1 MISVELKKYI
11 EDKIKTQYEKN
22 NYGGHGWEHISAV
35 LSRCFELMD
44 TFKLELDEDMVYT
57 IAAFHDIGYKQDP
70 DNHEQVSSEMFLA
83 DEFMKE
89 YFDEEQR
96 KIIAEA
102 IVDHRASLEYEAR
115 SDYGKLVS
123 SADREISVIKMV
135 DRSIRFQAEKHKEE
149 NPTIDQV
156 IEYSFKKLSSK
167 YGKGGYAKM
176 YFADDKYKDYLETMQ
191 SMFSDKQVFIDYEK
205 DYIYGNIE
213 ILKKYFLNPE
223 LVEYVERNILPKY
236 DSNDPGHGIDHILYV
251 LGRSFKFAKLVPNI
265 NLDMVYVIAAYHDIG
280 HSIDAKNHEVVS
292 AEILG
297 KDVVL
302 REYFSEEE
310 IKVMVEAVEDH
321 RASMDGEPRSVYG
334 KIVSSADRNTLIE
347 VPLRRTYAYR
357 VEHSPESTLEQII
370 EESREHLQ
378 KKFGREGYANEKMYF
393 EDKEYYDFL
402 EEIALLLEDR
412 GLFRKRYI
420 EVNNINE
427 KIVKETG
434 GDIMVDE
441 KDMSS
446 TLKVMFNTLRLNHP
460 DKSLDEL
467 LYSTYDLYGTDDSFE
482 NFRKLIIDVVG
493 IDEYEYYTREVNPNL
508 ISYIEENIFPE
519 YEKND
524 KAHGII
530 HIREVIRRTFALND
544 TLKLKLD
551 KNMIFAIAACHD
563 WGKYIDHETHEKIAA
578 NNFMSDEGMKNFF
591 TDEER
596 ATIAQAIADHR
607 SSFEDEPASD
617 FGKLISSADRN
628 TRIEI
633 VFIRSFFVAKTRTP
647 EMNIE
652 EYLDYTFKRLS
663 KRYGEENPENMFF
676 EDETYRVFL
685 KDMRSLLSDE
695 VAFKNKYCEVN
706 HISSRDNRVC
716 DEQGEVS
723 YTMSLKRKES

>member
-22 NYGGHGWEHISAV
+22 NYGGHGWEHIVKV
-35 LSRCFELMD
+35 LERCFELKEKFD
-44 TFKLELDEDMVYT
+44 LDLNEDMVYT
-57 IAAFHDIGYKQDP
+57 IAAFHDIGYRQDP

-83 DEFMKE
+83 DKFMKKF
-89 YFDEEQR
+89 FDEEQR

-102 IVDHRASLEYEAR
+102 IVDHRASLEYDAR

-123 SADREISVIKMV
+123 SADREISVLSMI
-135 DRSIRFQAEKHKEE
+135 DRSVRFQSEKHKEE
-149 NPTIDQV
+149 KPSIDQV

-176 YFADDKYKDYLETMQ
+176 YFADDKYNEYLNTMQ
-191 SMFSDKQVFIDYEK
+191 SMFSDKQIFIDYEK
-205 DYIYGNIE
+205 DFIYGNIE
-213 ILKKYFLNPE
+213 ILEKYFLNSK
-223 LVEYVERNILPKY
+223 LVEYIKREVLPKY
-236 DSNDPGHGIDHILYV
+236 DANDLGHGIDHILYV
-251 LGRSFKFAKLVPNI
+251 ISRSFRFAKLVPDI

-280 HSIDAKNHEVVS
+280 HNIDADNHEVVS
-292 AEILG
+292 AGILSNDVNLKKYFTEDEIQT
-297 KDVVL
+297 
-302 REYFSEEE
+302 
-310 IKVMVEAVEDH
+310 MVEAVEDH
-321 RASMDGEPRSVYG
+321 RASLDGEPRSIYG
-334 KIVSSADRNTLIE
+334 KIVSSADRNTLVE
-347 VPLRRTYAYR
+347 VPLKRTYSYR
-357 VEHSPESTLEQII
+357 VEHFPDASLEQII

-378 KKFGREGYANEKMYF
+378 NKFGREGYANEKMYF

-402 EEIALLLEDR
+402 EEIALLLEDKDA
-412 GLFRKRYI
+412 FTKRYI
-420 EVNNINE
+420 EVNE
-427 KIVKETG
+427 LGESYVIVKEDSRMSEELKNRLVTLFNE
-434 GDIMVDE
+434 VK
-441 KDMSS
+441 KDNSEM
-446 TLKVMFNTLRLNHP
+446 
-460 DKSLDEL
+460 SLDQL
-467 LYSTYDLYGTDDSFE
+467 LYATYEKLGSDDTFE
-482 NFRKLIIDVVG
+482 NIRQLILEANG
-493 IDEYEYYTREVNPNL
+493 IDEFEYYTKGVNPDL
-508 ISYIEENIFPE
+508 IIYIEEKVFPE

-530 HIREVIRRTFALND
+530 HIREVIRRAFALND
-544 TLKLKLD
+544 TLKLGLD

-591 TDEER
+591 TNEER
-596 ATIAQAIADHR
+596 EVIGQAIADHR

-617 FGKLISSADRN
+617 YGKLISSADRN

-685 KDMRSLLSDE
+685 QDMRTLLRDE

-723 YTMSLKRKES
+723 YTMTLKK